1 MSVTTFSFFYKRPST
16 KYNNGMEV
24 KVTLKVPE
32 KYIIISGQA
41 KLKFSLIFIDIHIGS
56 ATPFNMFKNLILTLV
71 I

>member
-1 MSVTTFSFFYKRPST
+1 MLPLSLFFNKRPST
-16 KYNNGMEV
+16 RYNNGMEV

-56 ATPFNMFKNLILTLV
+56 ATPFNMFKNSILTLV

>member
-1 MSVTTFSFFYKRPST
+1 
-16 KYNNGMEV
+16 MEV

-41 KLKFSLIFIDIHIGS
+41 KLKFSSIFIDIHIGS

>member
-1 MSVTTFSFFYKRPST
+1 
-16 KYNNGMEV
+16 MEV